1 MKKDKIYLI
10 LLDRKSNKSFK
21 KYFDTEFS
29 KDKFKRRMYY
39 SKRLIVLKDSKNENY
54 DQEKEGN

>member
-29 KDKFKRRMYY
+29 KDKFKGRMYY

-54 DQEKEGN
+54 D

>member
-54 DQEKEGN
+54 D